1 MWVGL
6 LFSVMTIST
15 LLQQQDAGAGLSTSE
30 SRSTMETYR
39 TLTIHCLITGDYLR
53 PTRYTIET
61 LILHFAVDQNAYVD
75 TNVGNWI
82 LIGVVIRIALRMG
95 LHRDPSHWPNIQL
108 AQAELR
114 RTIWMVLYQMDFFT
128 STEVGLPRIIKDS
141 QCDTHPPILPGDND
155 GGIGTLQPDPTP
167 LIHIIYR
174 HKIIKVAAEIYDAT
188 EAAKPLSDII
198 TALAAKLET
207 VVGEI
212 PEWLRYKS
220 LEASITDNPVIILH
234 RIVLDVLIHKAI
246 YLLYRRSFINES
258 AGEESTRSNEL
269 CIESALAIL
278 DHHRRM
284 GEETEPGGLM
294 FSIRWKVAAISHE
307 FLQATMM
314 LCFALSR
321 LNERGIKKEHPG
333 SLHRRDDIVT
343 ALTNARN
350 VWNRSADHSIEA
362 QRAAGAITAV
372 LEQYSDAA
380 RTPHL
385 TASDGKNKFLK
396 FMTFEILIH
405 SQETLASCQ
414 DLPHLVLL
422 TLDKIWLWIY
432 LCSPLMMI

>member
-6 LFSVMTIST
+6 LFSVMTIPA
-15 LLQQQDAGAGLSTSE
+15 LLQQQDAGAGVPATE
-30 SRSTMETYR
+30 SRDMMETYR
-39 TLTIHCLITGDYLR
+39 TLTIYCLIAGDYLH

-61 LILHFAVDQNAYVD
+61 LILHFAVDQNVNVD

-114 RTIWMVLYQMDFFT
+114 RTLWMVLYQMDFFT

-141 QCDTHPPILPGDND
+141 QCDTHPPTLND
-155 GGIGTLQPDPTP
+155 STDTLQPVTDPVP
-167 LIHIIYR
+167 VVHIIYR
-174 HKIIKVAAEIYDAT
+174 HTIIKVAAEIYDAT
-188 EAAKPLSDII
+188 EAAKPSSDTI
-198 TALAAKLET
+198 TVLAAKLDAA
-207 VVGEI
+207 VNEI
-212 PEWLRYKS
+212 PGWLRYKS
-220 LEASITDNPVIILH
+220 LEASITDNPVTILH

-258 AGEESTRSNEL
+258 TGEESTRSNEL

-294 FSIRWKVAAISHE
+294 FAIRWKVVALSHE

-321 LNERGIKKEHPG
+321 LNEGGLKKEHAA
-333 SLHRRDDIVT
+333 SVHRRDDIIQ
-343 ALTNARN
+343 ALTNAKAL
-350 VWNRSADHSIEA
+350 WNRSADHSTEA
-362 QRAAGAITAV
+362 QRAASAITAV
-372 LEQYSDAA
+372 LKQYSDTANMLN
-380 RTPHL
+380 L
-385 TASDGKNKFLK
+385 TGSDGMDTSPKFL
-396 FMTFEILIH
+396 TTSLILIH
-405 SQETLASCQ
+405 SQKTLANCR
-414 DLPHLVLL
+414 DFLHLVLL
-422 TLDKIWLWIY
+422 TLDRIWLWIH